1 MNHALQ
7 SPLSHCSLIALRKEF
22 ELDSRYNDLSLK
34 LNIINE
40 DAR

>member
-1 MNHALQ
+1 MIVITLYVHVI
-7 SPLSHCSLIALRKEF
+7 SLIKALRKEF